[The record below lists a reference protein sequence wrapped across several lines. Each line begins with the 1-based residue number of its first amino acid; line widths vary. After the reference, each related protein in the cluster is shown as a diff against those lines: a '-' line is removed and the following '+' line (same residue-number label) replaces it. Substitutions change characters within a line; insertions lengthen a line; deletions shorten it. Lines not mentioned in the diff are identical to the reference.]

1 MRISLKNITKH
12 YDKKVLD
19 DISIEIDG
27 YSSVA
32 IIGLSGCG
40 KSTLLRLISGIEY
53 PQNGD
58 IKINDWEVTKENEK
72 EYQSHLGFVFQKHN
86 LFPHLT
92 LKENITVILNKV
104 KGQTKDEATDRAEE
118 LLKML
123 HLCDEMDKLPA
134 NVSGGQ
140 AQRASIA
147 RALSTKP
154 SLLVL
159 DEPTAS
165 LDPIL
170 THEVLM
176 EIQHLRSLGKDFIF
190 VTHELNFVKSFA
202 DYVIFIDEGKILEH
216 GQVGILSN
224 PSTEKLKA
232 FMKNVSYDEEQNI

>member
-1 MRISLKNITKH
+1 MKISLKNITKY

-53 PQNGD
+53 PLEGE

-92 LKENITVILNKV
+92 LKENITIILEKI
-104 KGQTKDEATDRAEE
+104 KGQSKDEANERSEE
-118 LLKML
+118 LLEML
-123 HLCDEMDKLPA
+123 HLCDEMDKKPA

-154 SLLVL
+154 SLLIL

-176 EIQHLRSLGKDFIF
+176 EIKHLKSLGKDFIF
-190 VTHELNFVKSFA
+190 VTHELAFVRNFA
-202 DYVIFIDEGKILEH
+202 DYVVFIDEGKIEEH
-216 GQVGILSN
+216 GEVSILDN
-224 PSTEKLKA
+224 PSTDRLKA
-232 FMKNVSYDEEQNI
+232 FMKNVSYE

>member
-1 MRISLKNITKH
+1 MRISIKNITKY

-19 DISIEIDG
+19 DISIEVDG

-53 PQNGD
+53 PQAGE
-58 IKINDWEVTKENEK
+58 IKINDWQVDEESEK
-72 EYQSHLGFVFQKHN
+72 EYQSNLGFVFQKHN

-92 LKENITVILNKV
+92 LKKNITVILEKV
-104 KGQTKDEATDRAEE
+104 KGQSKQQASDRAEE
-118 LLKML
+118 LLEML
-123 HLCDEMDKLPA
+123 HLKDEIHKKPA

-154 SLLVL
+154 SLLIL

-176 EIQHLRSLGKDFIF
+176 EIKHLKSLGKDFIF
-190 VTHELNFVKSFA
+190 VTHELNFVKNFA
-202 DYVIFIDEGKILEH
+202 DYVIFIDEGRIIEH
-216 GQVGILSN
+216 GEVQILDN
-224 PSTEKLKA
+224 PATDKLKA
-232 FMKNVSYDEEQNI
+232 FMKNASYDGE

>member
-1 MRISLKNITKH
+1 MRILLKNITKY

-53 PQNGD
+53 PQSGE
-58 IKINDWEVTKENEK
+58 IKINDWKVTKENEK

-92 LKENITVILNKV
+92 LKENITIILEKV
-104 KGQTKDEATDRAEE
+104 KGQPKEEANKRAEE
-118 LLKML
+118 LLEML
-123 HLCDEMDKLPA
+123 HLGDEMDKLPA
-134 NVSGGQ
+134 KVSGGQ

-176 EIQHLRSLGKDFIF
+176 EIKHLKSLGKDFIF
-190 VTHELNFVKSFA
+190 VTHELNFVKNFA
-202 DYVIFIDEGKILEH
+202 DYVVFIDNGKIEEH
-216 GQVGILSN
+216 GEVEILDN
-224 PSTEKLKA
+224 PRTGKLKA
-232 FMKNVSYDEEQNI
+232 FMKNVSYDKE

>member
-1 MRISLKNITKH
+1 MN
-12 YDKKVLD
+12 
-19 DISIEIDG
+19 ISIENVTKYYDKLVLDNISINIEG

-53 PQNGD
+53 PHTGS
-58 IKINDWEVTKENEK
+58 IRINNWQVTKENEK

-92 LKENITVILNKV
+92 LKENITIILEKI
-104 KGQTKDEATDRAEE
+104 KGQSKDTADSRADE
-118 LLKML
+118 LLEML
-123 HLCDEMDKLPA
+123 HLCDEKDKLPA

-154 SLLVL
+154 SLLIL

-176 EIQHLRSLGKDFIF
+176 EIKHLKSLGKDFIF
-190 VTHELNFVKSFA
+190 VTHELNFVRNFA
-202 DYVIFIDEGKILEH
+202 DYVIFIDNGKILEH
-216 GQVGILSN
+216 GEVSILDK
-224 PSTEKLKA
+224 PKTEKLKA
-232 FMKNVSYDEEQNI
+232 FMKNVSYD

>member
-1 MRISLKNITKH
+1 MKISIKNIVKH

-19 DISIEIDG
+19 DISVDIDG
-27 YSSVA
+27 YSAVA

-40 KSTLLRLISGIEY
+40 KSTLLRLISGLEY
-53 PQNGD
+53 AESGEIVINGW
-58 IKINDWEVTKENEK
+58 KINKENAK
-72 EYQSHLGFVFQKHN
+72 AYRDQLGFVFQKHN

-92 LKENITVILNKV
+92 LKKNITVILEKV
-104 KGQTKDEATDRAEE
+104 KGQSKEQAEKRAEE
-118 LLKML
+118 LLATL
-123 HLCDEMDKLPA
+123 HLTDEMNKLPA

-154 SLLVL
+154 ELLIL

-176 EIQHLRSLGKDFIF
+176 EIKHLKSMGKDFIF
-190 VTHELNFVKSFA
+190 VTHELPFVKKFA
-202 DYVIFIDEGKILEH
+202 DYVIFIDNGKIAEQ
-216 GQVGILSN
+216 GEVSILDS
-224 PSTEKLKA
+224 PKTDKLKA
-232 FMKNVSYDEEQNI
+232 FLKNVTYD